1 METRTKMTIFFQKST
16 GNIKSVTDWKTSI
29 EDYFVE
35 EADKQDYSLIW
46 DYVVIDYNES
56 IFNNYD
62 LFRIDTETQQIIV
75 KEDVLNIN
83 TTINKN

>member
-16 GNIKSVTDWKTSI
+16 GNIKSVTDWETSI

-46 DYVVIDYNES
+46 DYIVIDYNES

-62 LFRIDTETQQIIV
+62 LFKVDIDMRQIV
-75 KEDVLNIN
+75 LKENI
-83 TTINKN
+83 INFN